1 MSSKEAKDVSSAKTK
16 LAPGSSSTVAAGS
29 TSSAG
34 SASGAPSSIDKYT
47 EIKNQLTLLILRK
60 QELTAKL
67 NALEDSI
74 YEKENEYFNDST
86 YGNIVKGFENFSKAG
101 GGGSSNKKRIQYTD
115 DDHIFSLSSVN
126 YIKTLNKRQG
136 VTMNGVNGS
145 LGSGGGSSNTKDDL
159 DDYEDSVEPANGGA
173 AIRVASSGLASDRD
187 ASSNLS
193 TPSRKRKARNL
204 DD

>member
-1 MSSKEAKDVSSAKTK
+1 
-16 LAPGSSSTVAAGS
+16 
-29 TSSAG
+29 
-34 SASGAPSSIDKYT
+34 SIDKYT
-47 EIKNQLTLLILRK
+47 EIKNQLTSSILRK

-136 VTMNGVNGS
+136 VTMNGVNG
-145 LGSGGGSSNTKDDL
+145 NDL

-187 ASSNLS
+187 ASSNSS